1 MDSTIMKKTDVQPK
15 GVTLDLDKAVHKVAP
30 EASVAFLK
38 GVMPFNELDDDTLN
52 DIARYCRIDFF
63 PKGTRL
69 LTDDETEITHLFLVQ
84 KGGVKAFI
92 VDDEGEVA
100 LKDYRGEG
108 AIIGALGI
116 IRETKA
122 NMNIETIE
130 DTFCYLLPKE
140 VFLELVENRP
150 AFSHYF
156 LKSFS
161 DKFVHTAYRELRHH
175 KVARRSM
182 EELYLFSIKAGD
194 LVKELRTVP
203 STASIQEAARAMAH
217 FRIGSLLIHD
227 PNDERE
233 IVGIITD
240 SDLRSKVVS
249 AGLDYRQCADTIMS
263 SPVLSVSSETV
274 CFDVLLKMLSTGIH
288 HLAVERAGIMI
299 GVITTHDIT
308 VLQGNSPFYLFKE
321 IVAQQNIVGLYPLAQ
336 KIPEMIHNLIREGGR
351 ASKITRM
358 ISLLNDQIVSRM
370 LTLLEKELG
379 PPPVKFAWL
388 LFGSEGRKE
397 QSFKTDQD
405 NGIIYDDPKD
415 EEQAEAAK
423 EYFEKF
429 GKRAIDN
436 LVNCGYP
443 LCPQEV
449 MASNPRW
456 CQPFSVWKNY
466 FSKCSESPEDN
477 ELNCGSLFFDFRY
490 AYGERSLVTRLRDH
504 VIDLAQRGPTLIFH
518 LIRKTTSNRIPLS
531 FFNNFI
537 VERDGKHKNQ
547 LDIKQSGI
555 VPYVDFS
562 RILALNYGIRETNT
576 MSRLQALEGG
586 GFVDRELLLSAI
598 DSYELQMQLR
608 LVHQLEQI
616 EGGMMPDNYISPS
629 KLSELERKM
638 LKEAFSVIEELYGVL
653 LKLFPV
659 M

>member
-1 MDSTIMKKTDVQPK
+1 MKEPDVQPK
-15 GVTLDLDKAVHKVAP
+15 GVTLDLNKAVHKVAP
-30 EASVAFLK
+30 EASIAFFK
-38 GVMPFNELDDDTLN
+38 ATMPFNELDDDTLN
-52 DIARYCRIDFF
+52 TIARHCRIDFF

-69 LTDDETEITHLFLVQ
+69 LTVDETELTHVFLIQ

-92 VDDEGEVA
+92 VDDEGEVT

-108 AIIGALGI
+108 SVIGALGI
-116 IRETKA
+116 IRGTRA
-122 NMNIETIE
+122 NLNIETIE

-161 DKFVHTAYRELRHH
+161 DKVVQTAYRELRHH

-182 EELYLFSIKAGD
+182 EDLYLFSIKAGD

-203 STASIQEAARAMAH
+203 STASIQEAARIMTH
-217 FRIGSLLIHD
+217 YRIGSLLIRD
-227 PNDERE
+227 PKDKKR

-249 AGLDYRQCADTIMS
+249 AGLDYRESASAIMC

-274 CFDVLLKMLSTGIH
+274 CFDVLLKMMSTGIH
-288 HLAVERAGIMI
+288 HLAVERAGIII

-321 IVAQQNIVGLYPLAQ
+321 IVVQQNIVGLYPLAQ
-336 KIPEMIHNLIREGGR
+336 KIPEMIHNLIREGGK

-358 ISLLNDQIVSRM
+358 ISILNDQIVTRM
-370 LTLLEKELG
+370 LALLEKEMG

-388 LFGSEGRKE
+388 LFGSEGRRE
-397 QSFKTDQD
+397 QTFKTDQD
-405 NGIIYDDPKD
+405 NGIIYEDPKD
-415 EEQAEAAK
+415 EGQAEAAA
-423 EYFEKF
+423 EYFKEF

-443 LCPQEV
+443 LCPEEV

-456 CQPFSVWKNY
+456 CQPVSVWKDY
-466 FSKCSESPEDN
+466 FSHCSESPENN
-477 ELNCGSLFFDFRY
+477 ELNCGSVFFDFRC
-490 AYGERSLVTRLRDH
+490 AYGEHSLVTGLRDH
-504 VIDLAQRGPTLIFH
+504 VINLAQQGPSLTFH
-518 LIRKTTSNRIPLS
+518 LTRKTTSNRIPLS

-555 VPYVDFS
+555 VPYVDVA
-562 RILALNYGIRETNT
+562 RILALKYGIRETNT
-576 MSRLQALEGG
+576 MARLQALEGG
-586 GFVDRELLLSAI
+586 GFVDRELLLAAM

-616 EGGMMPDNYISPS
+616 EGGVLPDNYIAPS

-638 LKEAFSVIEELYGVL
+638 LKEAFSIIEGLYGVL